1 MTMSVAIKRMPV
13 LVLSAAVLL
22 TGCAADNRQ
31 PALTAATPVELPG
44 TADYYAQATA
54 HPRRAVRKPIR
65 DEQAYARRELA
76 KSADMLLA
84 QSKTWDSEA
93 RLVAL
98 NDNERTARREAV
110 DRFRAALAGLK
121 AAAEKSDIPAL
132 QAEYAAATASYRQLV
147 AIAGVPGE

>member
-1 MTMSVAIKRMPV
+1 MSAAIRRVP
-13 LVLSAAVLL
+13 LFILSAAVLL

-31 PALTAATPVELPG
+31 SALTAATPVELPG

-76 KSADMLLA
+76 KSADVLLA

-93 RLVAL
+93 RLVSL
-98 NDNERTARREAV
+98 NDSERSARREAD
-110 DRFRAALAGLK
+110 DRFRAALEGLK
-121 AAAEKSDIPAL
+121 AAAEKSDIPAM
-132 QAEYAAATASYRQLV
+132 QAKYAAATASYRQLV
-147 AIAGVPGE
+147 SLVGLPDQ